1 MKKLDWTK
9 LLGFDQLAC
18 DRDRIAIRNSR
29 LAGKIGSK
37 TW

>member
-9 LLGFDQLAC
+9 LLGFDQLVTE
-18 DRDRIAIRNSR
+18 RDRGAIRNSR